1 MILVRWMT
9 YYWVLVSEAGFTA
22 AFEEDPAV
30 LSWCAEFLRASS
42 LKCDVVHDTAR
53 SQDALR
59 ISTNTQRDRCSD
71 AFLPRFGHGR
81 WSHHFSSGDQRL
93 GI

>member
-9 YYWVLVSEAGFTA
+9 HDWVLVSEAGFAA

-30 LSWCAEFLRASS
+30 LSWCVEFLRASS
-42 LKCDVVHDTAR
+42 LKSDVVHDTAR

>member
-9 YYWVLVSEAGFTA
+9 HYWVLVSEAGFAA

-42 LKCDVVHDTAR
+42 FKRDVVHDTAP

-59 ISTNTQRDRCSD
+59 ISTNTQRERFSD
-71 AFLPRFGHGR
+71 AFLPRFGHGC
-81 WSHHFSSGDQRL
+81 WSHHLSSGDQ
-93 GI
+93 

>member
-9 YYWVLVSEAGFTA
+9 HDWVLVSEAGFA
-22 AFEEDPAV
+22 AGFEEDPAV
-30 LSWCAEFLRASS
+30 VSWCAEFLRASS
-42 LKCDVVHDTAR
+42 LKCNVVHDTAR

-59 ISTNTQRDRCSD
+59 ISTNTQLDRCSD